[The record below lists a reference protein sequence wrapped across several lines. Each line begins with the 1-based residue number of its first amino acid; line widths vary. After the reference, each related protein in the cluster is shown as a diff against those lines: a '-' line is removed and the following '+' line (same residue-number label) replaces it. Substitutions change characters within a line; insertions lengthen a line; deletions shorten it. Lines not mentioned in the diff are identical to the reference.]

1 MTAAVAIAETWG
13 EYGTLWAIRFAL
25 LLMFVAYV
33 QQLRGAS
40 EVATHVRILWLAG
53 AICVLLHSVG
63 ALISFHHG
71 SHEAAFNSTA
81 KQTEELLGI
90 AVGAGLYVNYGFALV
105 WMGDALFR
113 IAKPVQYLTLPNRY
127 RSLVHGFLLFIAFNG
142 TVVFKDGW
150 IRWLGLTAGAFLV
163 WLGLLRYLGSKASN
177 GG

>member
-1 MTAAVAIAETWG
+1 MTAAVATAETWG
-13 EYGTLWAIRFAL
+13 EYGALWAIRLAL

-53 AICVLLHSVG
+53 AIGALLHSVG
-63 ALISFHHG
+63 ALLSFHDG
-71 SHEAAFNSTA
+71 SHEAAFSSTA
-81 KQTEELLGI
+81 KQTEELLGV
-90 AVGAGLYVNYGFALV
+90 AVGAGLYVNYGFVLV

-113 IAKPVQYLTLPNRY
+113 IAKPVKYLTMPNWY

-150 IRWLGLTAGAFLV
+150 IRWLGLTGGACLV
-163 WLGLLRYLGSKASN
+163 WLGLLRYLESKALK